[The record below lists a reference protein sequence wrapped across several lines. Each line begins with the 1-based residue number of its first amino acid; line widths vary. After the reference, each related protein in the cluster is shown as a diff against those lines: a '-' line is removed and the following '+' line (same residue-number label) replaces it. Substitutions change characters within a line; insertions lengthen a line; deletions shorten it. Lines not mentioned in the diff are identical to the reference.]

1 MTTRSSRVVL
11 IVEHDELL
19 KSLTADIK
27 EVEGIGPVR
36 AARSVA
42 ALAEQKVVREIMV
55 FLHSHGVGSARAAR
69 IYKTHGADA
78 VQVLSENPYRLARD
92 IRGIGFKTADAIAMK
107 LGVEKTAMIRVRA
120 GISYALSVVVP
131 FLWRGLV
138 AAIASTVVVTASPAE
153 TYSTYRVLYV
163 EDIPDRIM
171 SDQILPLDAFGYLGG
186 LLEARFY
193 EPHSTTNDPHYE
205 IQDAASSYGL
215 DLVMMMSIAKV
226 ESDFNPG
233 ARTGSYKG
241 LFQLS
246 DYEFNKYGD
255 GSIWDARDNARAAAH
270 MFLVQ
275 AEMFRGALGHYPDY
289 AERYMV
295 HQQGIQGATEHYAHP
310 ERAAWQSMCATD
322 EGLQKGE
329 QWCKRCI
336 WGNLL
341 PEWKRAFGSVES
353 IHSGDFIDL
362 WTERIDHLANKYD
375 AANSGVA
382 ANSNPKINTRRS
394 ATLAR
399 SKPRGPQHRAAEVRA
414 KAAKTVARR
423 ARPLPAVAGTSANDG
438 NRAARSPIKPRR
450 AISGSRPVQK
460 RLQKQAAAAPR

>member
-1 MTTRSSRVVL
+1 MCRNICS
-11 IVEHDELL
+11 
-19 KSLTADIK
+19 
-27 EVEGIGPVR
+27 
-36 AARSVA
+36 
-42 ALAEQKVVREIMV
+42 Q
-55 FLHSHGVGSARAAR
+55 
-69 IYKTHGADA
+69 
-78 VQVLSENPYRLARD
+78 
-92 IRGIGFKTADAIAMK
+92 
-107 LGVEKTAMIRVRA
+107 LGT
-120 GISYALSVVVP
+120 LVVVP

-138 AAIASTVVVTASPAE
+138 AAIASTVVVTASPAG

-163 EDIPDRIM
+163 EDIPDRIIP
-171 SDQILPLDAFGYLGG
+171 DQILPLDAFGYLGG

-193 EPHSTTNDPHYE
+193 EAHSTTNDPRDE
-205 IQDAASSYGL
+205 IQDAASLYGL
-215 DLVMMMSIAKV
+215 DLAMMMSIAKV

-246 DYEFNKYGD
+246 GYEFNKYGD

-322 EGLQKGE
+322 EGLLKGE

-341 PEWKRAFGSVES
+341 PKWKRAFESVES

-362 WTERIDHLANKYD
+362 WTGRIDHLANRYD
-375 AANSGVA
+375 AASSGVA
-382 ANSNPKINTRRS
+382 VNPNPKINTRRS

-399 SKPRGPQHRAAEVRA
+399 SEPRGPRHRVAEVRA
-414 KAAKTVARR
+414 KAAKIVAGRARPTLARSERRPPQPSAAEVRARTAKTVARR
-423 ARPLPAVAGTSANDG
+423 ARPLPAVADTSANDG
-438 NRAARSPIKPRR
+438 NRTARSLIKPRR
-450 AISGSRPVQK
+450 AISGSQPVQK
-460 RLQKQAAAAPR
+460 RLQKQAAAVTR

>member
-1 MTTRSSRVVL
+1 MSRN
-11 IVEHDELL
+11 IW
-19 KSLTADIK
+19 S
-27 EVEGIGPVR
+27 
-36 AARSVA
+36 
-42 ALAEQKVVREIMV
+42 Q
-55 FLHSHGVGSARAAR
+55 
-69 IYKTHGADA
+69 
-78 VQVLSENPYRLARD
+78 
-92 IRGIGFKTADAIAMK
+92 
-107 LGVEKTAMIRVRA
+107 LGT
-120 GISYALSVVVP
+120 SVVVS

-163 EDIPDRIM
+163 DDIPDRIIP
-171 SDQILPLDAFGYLGG
+171 DQILPLDAFGYLGG

-193 EPHSTTNDPHYE
+193 EPHSATNDPRNE
-205 IQDAASSYGL
+205 IQDAAALYGL
-215 DLVMMMSIAKV
+215 DLAMMMSIARV

-275 AEMFRGALGHYPDY
+275 AEMFRVALGHYPNY

-310 ERAAWQSMCATD
+310 ERVAWQSMCATD
-322 EGLQKGE
+322 EGLLKGE

-362 WTERIDHLANKYD
+362 WTGRIDHLANRYG
-375 AANSGVA
+375 AASSGVA
-382 ANSNPKINTRRS
+382 VNPNPKINTRRS

-399 SKPRGPQHRAAEVRA
+399 SEPRRGPQHRVAKVRA
-414 KAAKTVARR
+414 KAAKTVAGRAQPTLARSEPRAPQPSAAEVRARAAKTVARR
-423 ARPLPAVAGTSANDG
+423 TRPLPAVADTSSNDG
-438 NRAARSPIKPRR
+438 NRTARSPIKPRR
-450 AISGSRPVQK
+450 AISGSQPVKNACKNRQ
-460 RLQKQAAAAPR
+460 RLFLGEEEITVG